1 MKNKRFEEYF
11 KRYNELVM
19 KIVMDKTRSYHDAE
33 EICQQVFISFYL
45 NMDSVSDELVKAWL
59 IRCTKNAII
68 DHYRKASK
76 QREIIAD
83 TSGTAIGNIVAAGET
98 ELSEIRL
105 DNLDLTGRV
114 LRTVKAVNEQ
124 WFEVLFMS
132 CVEGLSY
139 AEMAEKLS
147 VPETVLRARLYR
159 ARLFIKEKFGD
170 EFRGK

>member
-1 MKNKRFEEYF
+1 MKNKKFEECFRKY
-11 KRYNELVM
+11 KDLIM
-19 KIVMDKTRSYHDAE
+19 KIVMDKTGSYHDAE
-33 EICQQVFISFYL
+33 EICQQVFISFYQ
-45 NMDSVSDELVKAWL
+45 NMESISEDLIKAWL
-59 IRCTKNAII
+59 IRCTRNAIV
-68 DHYRKASK
+68 DHFRKASR

-83 TSGTAIGNIVAAGET
+83 TTDTAMGNIAVETET

-105 DNLDLTGRV
+105 DNLDLMGRV
-114 LRTVKAVNEQ
+114 LRTVKAVNQQ

-139 AEMAEKLS
+139 AEMAGRLK

-159 ARLFIKEKFGD
+159 ARLFVKEKFGD